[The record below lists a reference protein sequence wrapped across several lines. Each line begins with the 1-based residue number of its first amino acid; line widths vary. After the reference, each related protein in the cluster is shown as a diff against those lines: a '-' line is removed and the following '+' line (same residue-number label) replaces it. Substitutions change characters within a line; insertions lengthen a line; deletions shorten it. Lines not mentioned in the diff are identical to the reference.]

1 MIHEPHELA
10 PAIEAYY
17 ALGGERLRL
26 TAGSARL
33 ELLRTRDILARYMP
47 PSPSTVLDV
56 GGAAGAYGLP
66 LASQGYRVHLVDP
79 VPLHIAQAKAA
90 SLAQP
95 TAPLASATVGDARSL
110 DWGDGSVDA
119 VLLMG
124 PLYHLTDR
132 GERTAALA
140 EARRVLRTGGTVI
153 ATVVSRFASTIDG
166 LRHNRFAEPGFED
179 IQERDLIDGQHRN
192 PVGIPD
198 WFTTAYLHRPEE
210 LRAEL
215 EEAQLTVDAVVG
227 VEGPGWLLGDLDD
240 WLSDPQ
246 RRDKLL
252 AVLRRI
258 EAEPSIMG
266 VSAHLLAVGHRR

>member
-1 MIHEPHELA
+1 M
-10 PAIEAYY
+10 
-17 ALGGERLRL
+17 
-26 TAGSARL
+26 
-33 ELLRTRDILARYMP
+33 
-47 PSPSTVLDV
+47 
-56 GGAAGAYGLP
+56 
-66 LASQGYRVHLVDP
+66 
-79 VPLHIAQAKAA
+79 
-90 SLAQP
+90 
-95 TAPLASATVGDARSL
+95 
-110 DWGDGSVDA
+110 
-119 VLLMG
+119 
-124 PLYHLTDR
+124 
-132 GERTAALA
+132 
-140 EARRVLRTGGTVI
+140 LRTGGTVI